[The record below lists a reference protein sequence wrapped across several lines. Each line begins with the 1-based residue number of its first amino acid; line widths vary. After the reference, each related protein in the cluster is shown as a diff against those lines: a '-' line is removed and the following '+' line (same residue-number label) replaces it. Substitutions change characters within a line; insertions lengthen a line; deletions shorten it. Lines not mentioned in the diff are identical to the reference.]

1 MITYETIKEMA
12 KEGGVTVADLCAL
25 SPKNDPFY
33 TGRPSEVVAA
43 EWFTRLW
50 QKFGYGQG
58 VHLRRVHYQIVS
70 QNPPVARPD
79 GSRYENTEN
88 CWDYLN
94 EAAKWARYLR
104 LVSPAAFVD
113 RRNPEAV
120 INAHWPE
127 PDDWDYTDPTPAW
140 AITTWDDSDYQLP
153 DLPDLP
159 GLLSIN
165 LEAVDINPNDY
176 PLPDVILPEEDD
188 DTLYN
193 SQRDYLDQLRAY
205 KAQRLGAVAD

>member
-193 SQRDYLDQLRAY
+193 SQRD
-205 KAQRLGAVAD
+205 